1 MKTQENCLKKKWNL
15 KLPLN
20 LTKSQ
25 LDPALLPFLSSLSHL
40 FPFQQQFQEP
50 IFQDQSR
57 NLVRVL
63 LLLLLLLLPL
73 LLLPRLLLPSP
84 SSSCTHQVDTA
95 KSFFDDSFNPCN
107 FAFLIIAI
115 RPLLFQI
122 FHSSPHSSLKDF
134 STRSTQLLQQKRCNQ
149 TPEPLDRALLMVM
162 FFCLPCPEQ

>member
-1 MKTQENCLKKKWNL
+1 MLK
-15 KLPLN
+15 
-20 LTKSQ
+20 

-84 SSSCTHQVDTA
+84 SSSCTTHQVDTA
-95 KSFFDDSFNPCN
+95 KSFFDDSFKPCN

-134 STRSTQLLQQKRCNQ
+134 STRSTQLQRCNQ